1 MELRHIRYFLVV
13 SEELN
18 FTKAAEKLMIAQPPL
33 SRQIKDLEDELGT
46 QLFVRKPR
54 GLQLTE
60 AGMRFKEY
68 AGQILHLAER
78 SAEDIREMN
87 RGLQGT
93 LYMATVEGVAPRM
106 VSKWIQKFHE
116 AYPHVQYNLWNG
128 NSDDVSGRVMNGLCD
143 MAVIT
148 APYDQESL
156 EGVEVFSE
164 PWIAMIPGDHPL
176 AKMPGDSID
185 LIELAPYDLIIPSR
199 QSRLNE
205 IAGWFTPLGVKPK
218 VICRIAHML
227 NAYELTARGLGIAIY
242 PNAASSYTSGDE
254 VVIKKLSAPSVQAS
268 YVLVRNAERT
278 PSTVAK
284 EFWEFVMDNFIEE
297 MK

>member
-18 FTKAAEKLMIAQPPL
+18 FTKAAERLMIAQPPL

-46 QLFVRKPR
+46 QLFIRKPR

-68 AGQILHLAER
+68 AGQMIHLAER
-78 SAEDIREMN
+78 SVEDIKEMN
-87 RGLQGT
+87 KGLQGT
-93 LYMATVEGVAPRM
+93 LYLATVEGVAPRL
-106 VSKWIQKFHE
+106 VSKWIQSFHE
-116 AYPHVQYNLWNG
+116 QFPHVQYNLWNG
-128 NSDDVSGRVMNGLCD
+128 NSDDVSARVMSGLCD

-156 EGVEVFSE
+156 EGTEVYSE

-176 AKMPGDSID
+176 AKVPGATID
-185 LIELAPYDLIIPSR
+185 LAELAPYDLIIPSR

-218 VICRIAHML
+218 VVCRIAHML

-242 PNAASSYTSGDE
+242 PNAASSYTSDEE
-254 VVIKKLSAPSVQAS
+254 VVIKKLASPAVQAS
-268 YVLVRNAERT
+268 YVLVKEAGRT
-278 PSTVAK
+278 PTTVAK
-284 EFWEFVMDNFIEE
+284 EFWEFVMDNFLN
-297 MK
+297 K